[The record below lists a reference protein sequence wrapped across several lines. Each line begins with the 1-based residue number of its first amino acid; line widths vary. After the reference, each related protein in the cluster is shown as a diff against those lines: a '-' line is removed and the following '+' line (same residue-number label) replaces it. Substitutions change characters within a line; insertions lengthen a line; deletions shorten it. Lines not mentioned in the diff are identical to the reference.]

1 MKMLK
6 DFEEQLKVLCKEF
19 EEFKKKCRKAPEVG
33 ESIVVAGMEWKVLEK
48 LENGYFC
55 IIEGFENLTTKFDES
70 TNDWKS
76 SGLRNYLNTEFKKKI
91 EEAIGH
97 ELVEFR
103 RELLSLDGQ
112 TEYGDCMD
120 KVSLLTVDEYRKHR
134 KLLQNTD
141 KWWWLCTPWSTPC
154 NGYESSVTVVSPSG
168 SIGNGICNC
177 SNGVRPVCIFPFSI
191 FESKEE

>member
-1 MKMLK
+1 MKTLK
-6 DFEEQLKVLCKEF
+6 DFEEQLKALSKEF
-19 EEFKKKCRKAPEVG
+19 EEFKKNCRKAPEVG
-33 ESIVVAGMEWKVLEK
+33 ETIEVAGVKWKILDK
-48 LENGYFC
+48 LEDGYFC
-55 IIEGFENLTTKFDES
+55 IIEGFESLTTKFDES
-70 TNDWKS
+70 TNNWKVS
-76 SGLRNYLNTEFKKKI
+76 DLRNYLNTEFKKKI

-168 SIGNGICNC
+168 FISRDSCING
-177 SNGVRPVCIFPFSI
+177 SGVRPVCIFPFSI